1 MYPRDQSFC
10 DKHIFNWLNM
20 ASMMQY
26 GGKRIKLYRMIDFDA
41 QSDFGK
47 KIVTKKLVPW
57 DYSYLKY
64 AVSLSQII
72 LNEQSVTLFVIV
84 L

>member
-1 MYPRDQSFC
+1 
-10 DKHIFNWLNM
+10 
-20 ASMMQY
+20 
-26 GGKRIKLYRMIDFDA
+26 MIDFDA

-64 AVSLSQII
+64 AVTCHKLY
-72 LNEQSVTLFVIV
+72 
-84 L
+84 